1 MTSPRFIGIDLA
13 WQSNAHPSGAAVLC
27 GDREGAELLAV
38 TGSLHSLRSVTDFI
52 VGHESYETVVAIDA
66 PLIIENDSGQRH
78 CETLVSRAYGSRH
91 ASCHTSNRSRFPDA
105 ASVRLAGTLMSR
117 GYRHATTI
125 VSRRTLME
133 VYPHPALI
141 ELFALPSILKYKK
154 GSVSAR
160 AQGLEQLQ
168 RLLAT
173 LELAEPRLLTS
184 PPLSTLLATPPTS
197 LRGSARKALE
207 DSLDALVCAYI
218 AYHYWYW
225 DGKRT
230 AILGDSSEGY
240 IAIPT
245 TSAESMARAS
255 V

>member
-1 MTSPRFIGIDLA
+1 M
-13 WQSNAHPSGAAVLC
+13 
-27 GDREGAELLAV
+27 AV
-38 TGSLHSLRSVTDFI
+38 TGSLRSLASVTDFI
-52 VGHESYETVVAIDA
+52 AGHESDDTVVAIDA
-66 PLIIENDSGQRH
+66 PLIIENDSGQRL

-105 ASVRLAGTLMSR
+105 SSVSLARALISR
-117 GYRHATTI
+117 GYRHAEST

-141 ELFALPSILKYKK
+141 ELFELPSILKYKK

-173 LELAEPRLLTS
+173 LQFAEPRLLTS
-184 PPLSTLLATPPTS
+184 PPLSILLATPPAS

-230 AILGDSSEGY
+230 AIFGDLSKGY

-245 TSAESMARAS
+245 TSAESAVRAS

>member
-1 MTSPRFIGIDLA
+1 MA
-13 WQSNAHPSGAAVLC
+13 WRSYAHPSGAAALA
-27 GDREGAELLAV
+27 GDREGAELVAV
-38 TGSLHSLRSVTDFI
+38 TGSLRSPSSVLDFVAI
-52 VGHESYETVVAIDA
+52 HESDEAVIAIDA
-66 PLIIENDSGQRH
+66 PLIITNDGGQRP

-105 ASVRLAGTLMSR
+105 ASVSLAEALVSR
-117 GYRHATTI
+117 GYRHPGENL
-125 VSRRTLME
+125 SRRTLLE

-141 ELFALPSILKYKK
+141 ELFALPSVLKYKK
-154 GSVSAR
+154 GRVALR
-160 AQGLEQLQ
+160 AQGLAQLQ
-168 RLLAT
+168 SLLAT
-173 LELAEPRLLTS
+173 LQFAEPALRTTPS
-184 PPLSTLLATPPTS
+184 LSSLLAAPPAS

-218 AYHYWYW
+218 AYHFWYW

-230 AILGDSSEGY
+230 AIFGDVSTGY

-245 TSAESMARAS
+245 MAAGSAVRAS